1 MNKDRSLTTLFM
13 LMSLDGKISTGKT
26 DNLDFDV
33 DFPHIPG
40 VSEGLHQYY
49 EMEQTTDFNSFN
61 SGFVQAKVG
70 VNDKKEPVKI
80 PVSFIVIDS
89 KPHLTEDG
97 VNYFIQKSKTFYLV
111 TTNKH
116 HPAYQVSFADNL
128 KIIQYDK
135 EIDFN
140 DLFFRLKNEFHVD
153 KITIQTGGT
162 LNAVLL
168 RQGLIDYVSIL
179 VAPCLIGGNQ
189 TPTIIDGESF
199 TSIEELGKIKTL
211 ELETVNVLE
220 DSYIHLRYK
229 VNNLQ

>member
-1 MNKDRSLTTLFM
+1 MNTNRPVITLFM

-26 DNLDFDV
+26 DNLDFDE

-49 EMEQTTDFNSFN
+49 EIEQTTDLYSFN
-61 SGFVQAKVG
+61 SGCVQEKVG

-80 PVSFIVIDS
+80 PVSFIVVDS

-97 VNYFIQKSKTFYLV
+97 VNYFIRKSKTFYLV
-111 TTNKH
+111 TTNKQ
-116 HPAYQVSFADNL
+116 HPAYKVSFADNL
-128 KIIQYDK
+128 KIIQYDT
-135 EIDFN
+135 EIDFK
-140 DLFFRLKNEFHVD
+140 DLFLKLKNEFQID
-153 KITIQTGGT
+153 KITVQTGGT

-168 RQGLIDYVSIL
+168 RLGLIDYVSVV
-179 VAPCLIGGNQ
+179 VAPCLIGGKQ

-199 TSIEELGKIKTL
+199 TTTEELGKIKTL
-211 ELETVNVLE
+211 DLETVNVLE